1 MAGMDSPSAYL
12 LAADAVLLL
21 HAIFVVFVVLGL
33 VLIFAGHGFSWRW
46 VRNPWFRLAH
56 LIAIALVVVQSWL
69 GMICPLTHVEMALR
83 RRAGDAD
90 YPGSFIGHWLE
101 ELLYFQAPPWVF
113 VVCYTA
119 FGALVV
125 LSWILVRPRRF

>member
-1 MAGMDSPSAYL
+1 
-12 LAADAVLLL
+12 
-21 HAIFVVFVVLGL
+21 
-33 VLIFAGHGFSWRW
+33 
-46 VRNPWFRLAH
+46 
-56 LIAIALVVVQSWL
+56 
-69 GMICPLTHVEMALR
+69 MICPLTHVEMALR

-125 LSWILVRPRRF
+125 LSWVLVRPRRF